1 MVDASSG
8 SAAVAVV
15 LQSNLSLSIRLNCCT
30 FSLMN
35 VSLVLERGKN
45 LLQCVHIVRRVKKG
59 REN

>member
-8 SAAVAVV
+8 GAAAVAVV
-15 LQSNLSLSIRLNCCT
+15 FQSNLSLSIQLNCCT

-35 VSLVLERGKN
+35 VSLVLEKN
-45 LLQCVHIVRRVKKG
+45 LLLCVHIVRRVKKG